1 MPLRLLDAA
10 LSALSGLSETDL
22 TSNIS
27 EPRPLRSLGRD
38 EPPVIS
44 AHEQIRDALAKALVP
59 LGEYVEGLRHYEA
72 LLGRHV
78 DEYVDAFA
86 KSAGEDGEPPTIEQI
101 QAPSSTCCC
110 SDAARA
116 AIRIFHLLA

>member
-1 MPLRLLDAA
+1 MPLRLLDDA

-44 AHEQIRDALAKALVP
+44 AHEQIREALAKALVP

-78 DEYVDAFA
+78 DVYVDAFA
-86 KSAGEDGEPPTIEQI
+86 KSAGDDGEPPTIDQI
-101 QAPSSTCCC
+101 QAPPSSCCC
-110 SDAARA
+110 PYAARA
-116 AIRIFHLLA
+116 KIRISQLFA

>member
-1 MPLRLLDAA
+1 MPHGAATFLTRQVPLRLLDDA

-44 AHEQIRDALAKALVP
+44 AHEQIREALAKALVP

-72 LLGRHV
+72 LLGRRV

-86 KSAGEDGEPPTIEQI
+86 KSAGDDGAPPTIDQI
-101 QAPSSTCCC
+101 QAPPC
-110 SDAARA
+110 SC
-116 AIRIFHLLA
+116 